1 MIAETTFCHTSIHDP
16 SIIMMEYFPFLFL
29 WDTLFVTMTFGLIF
43 LSVIVHHFK
52 SNRDSPGPAMRHSS
66 LINSCVIEF
75 TTGDRWSTPDR
86 YLVTGKI

>member
-1 MIAETTFCHTSIHDP
+1 MIAEPAIYHSINHGP
-16 SIIMMEYFPFLFL
+16 SIMMMQYFPFFFL
-29 WDTLFVTMTFGLIF
+29 WDTLFVAMTFGLVF
-43 LSVIVHHFK
+43 LFVIVHHFK